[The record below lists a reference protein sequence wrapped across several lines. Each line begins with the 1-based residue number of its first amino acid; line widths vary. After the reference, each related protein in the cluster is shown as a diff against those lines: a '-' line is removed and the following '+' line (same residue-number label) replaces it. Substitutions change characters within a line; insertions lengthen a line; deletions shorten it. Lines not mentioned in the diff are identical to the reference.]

1 MNKFWRAGLS
11 LSITAFVSFWLF
23 VYLFLYYDEL
33 HIKSTDYQLKD
44 NLTHAQVVLDI
55 AKTFLVTS
63 ALAAVVAACI
73 YWLNKVEGIAR
84 SGKAAALA
92 CWCFMLAIILY
103 LSVYHY
109 RETSV
114 RMENERQWR
123 LQQQRR

>member
-1 MNKFWRAGLS
+1 MNKFWRVGLS
-11 LSITAFVSFWLF
+11 LFITGFIGFWLF
-23 VYLFLYYDEL
+23 IYLFWYYSEL

-55 AKTFLVTS
+55 AKTIIVTS
-63 ALAAVVAACI
+63 TLAAVVAVCI
-73 YWLNKVEGIAR
+73 CWINKIEGVAR

-92 CWCFMLAIILY
+92 CWCFMLAIILS

-114 RMENERQWR
+114 RMEGKRQWR

>member
-23 VYLFLYYDEL
+23 TYLFLYYDEL

-44 NLTHAQVVLDI
+44 NLTHAQVILDI
-55 AKTFLVTS
+55 AKTFFVTS
-63 ALAAVVAACI
+63 AVVTLVAACI
-73 YWLNKVEGIAR
+73 YRMNEVKGIAR

-103 LSVYHY
+103 LSVFHY

-114 RMENERQWR
+114 RMESERQWR
-123 LQQQRR
+123 LKRQQM